1 MNDSVTRLAGISAAL
16 LCVGS
21 VSGQCPDTD
30 GNEIVNVNDVLGC
43 SFTVDSEWSMGFTA
57 TLLINNNTGESIT
70 GWQLEFDVIYQL
82 TGLWPV
88 DGSLWVQDADG
99 HVVVQNES
107 WNAAIMDG
115 ASLEIGFQAE
125 ASPVAPTSVV
135 LNGIEVDVLP

>member
-1 MNDSVTRLAGISAAL
+1 MKEQKRKLNEAQNISVQSNDEDSDGVPDECQLDGLA
-16 LCVGS
+16 
-21 VSGQCPDTD
+21 
-30 GNEIVNVNDVLGC
+30 C
-43 SFTVDSEWSMGFTA
+43 SFTVDSQWSTGFTA